1 MRIVNEAGG
10 RPARRAVAAS
20 PVEPPHHERA
30 PRSASTRGVGI
41 RDTNG
46 VTYAG
51 GVKFLRRNTAEQTA
65 TVDSDEHGGEATR
78 ENANDSTQAKGRPTP
93 KRRESESKRRGP
105 VPPPPRTQREAFK
118 RMRRNKPERRKAAAE
133 RRERMMA
140 GDDRYLMPRDR
151 GPVRAHVRDIVDS
164 RRHLMGLFM
173 PLVLVIFLAT
183 LVQIQMVVQIATVFC
198 LALLITM
205 IFEGTMLGRIV
216 TKQVRAKFP
225 DAKDKGISMGWYA
238 FTRAMQLRKLR
249 VPRPRVTPKDI
260 NEVR

>member
-1 MRIVNEAGG
+1 M
-10 RPARRAVAAS
+10 
-20 PVEPPHHERA
+20 
-30 PRSASTRGVGI
+30 
-41 RDTNG
+41 
-46 VTYAG
+46 
-51 GVKFLRRNTAEQTA
+51 KFLRRNTAEQTA
-65 TVDSDEHGGEATR
+65 TVDADEHGDEATR
-78 ENANDSTQAKGRPTP
+78 ENAAAPTRPKGRPTP
-93 KRRESESKRRGP
+93 KRRESEGKRRGP

-173 PLVLVIFLAT
+173 PLVLVVFAAT
-183 LVQIQMVVQIATVFC
+183 LVRTPLVQQVATVFC
-198 LALLITM
+198 LALLVTM
-205 IFEGTMLGRIV
+205 IFEGTMLGRLV
-216 TKQVRAKFP
+216 TKRVRAKFP
-225 DAKDKGISMGWYA
+225 DARDKGISLGWYA

-260 NEVR
+260 NQVG